1 MKHDDEFAYFK
12 INKLLWRWKKQDGA
26 RAVHEVSLS
35 TDSAPPPLPPAPV
48 AAAKSAPSPLKLPK
62 PDPTVKMIDDLLKV
76 AHSVSRFREWLDTPA
91 PPKLTKPAKSPAPKK
106 TVPPFDIQEI
116 PNALRKEMM
125 PIGAKLMERWFAG
138 RLNYSPSPSDEFN
151 EINQHGKPYPPDM
164 YDTTTVKMDWV
175 LKFPRARHKY
185 DYLVNDAIRSPAA
198 LRVLHKKLHFYKHR
212 SELSTRDISRDDPQ
226 RLHRFFQFQHVEVD
240 GTFAEKIK
248 LQLMA
253 DVARTGVPDDLTAAL
268 GSFVI
273 YAAVGH
279 VRLSRDPLDTQRTTA
294 EVTGVWTY
302 VKDNFTFTDE
312 PTERS
317 QYLGHWSGNG
327 VIVMPLDG
335 VGAASP
341 YIPYVESPVTLGD
354 PVIKGQV
361 YYPIHNSD
369 FRRWAAKHQRGG
381 DFIIYSDRR
390 FVPLFPPIVLYL

>member
-1 MKHDDEFAYFK
+1 MNHGENFSYYK
-12 INKLLWRWKKQDGA
+12 IDKLFWRWKKQDGA
-26 RAVHEVSLS
+26 RMVREVSLS
-35 TDSAPPPLPPAPV
+35 TDNEPPPLPAPPD
-48 AAAKSAPSPLKLPK
+48 AKSKAVPSLPRSPK
-62 PDPTVKMIDDLLKV
+62 PDPTVKMINDLLKV
-76 AHSVSRFREWLDTPA
+76 AESVSRFRTWLNTPV
-91 PPKLTKPAKSPAPKK
+91 PPKPPKAAKVAAPKK

-125 PIGAKLMERWFAG
+125 PIGATLMERWFAG
-138 RLNYSPSPSDEFN
+138 RLNYSAIPSDEFQ
-151 EINQHGKPYPPDM
+151 EINQEGKPYPPDM
-164 YDTTTVKMDWV
+164 YDTTTIKMDWV
-175 LKFPRARHKY
+175 LKFARARRKY
-185 DYLVNDAIRSPAA
+185 DYLINDAIRSPAA
-198 LRVLHKKLHFYKHR
+198 LQVLHNKLRFYKHR
-212 SELSTRDISRDDPQ
+212 SELSTHDICRDDPQ
-226 RLHRFFQFQHVEVD
+226 HLHQFFQFQRVEVD

-253 DVARTGVPDDLTAAL
+253 DAVRTGVPDDLTAAL

-273 YAAVGH
+273 YAAIAH
-279 VRLSRDPLDTQRTTA
+279 VRLSRDPFGTQKTTA
-294 EVTGVWTY
+294 EVTGAWIY

-312 PTERS
+312 LGQRS
-317 QYLGHWSGNG
+317 QYLGHWSSNG

-335 VGAASP
+335 IAAASR

-369 FRRWAAKHQRGG
+369 FRQWAIRHQRGG